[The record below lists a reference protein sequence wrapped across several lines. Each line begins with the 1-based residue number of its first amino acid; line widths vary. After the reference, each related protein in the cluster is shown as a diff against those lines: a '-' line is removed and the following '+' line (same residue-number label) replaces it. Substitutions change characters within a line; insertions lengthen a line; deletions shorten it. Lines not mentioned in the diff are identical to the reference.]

1 MLTFDAKTNI
11 LKSSENMKPRIPSL
25 LLTTT
30 LIAILP
36 AFAGEPGE
44 HPVDQKNKEF
54 SQTDITIKPGEKV
67 VFNNSDTVTHN
78 VFSNSKVYPFHIKI
92 QQPGSSSTVQFG
104 NEGVTEVR
112 CAIHPKMKLMVTVK
126 N

>member
-1 MLTFDAKTNI
+1 M
-11 LKSSENMKPRIPSL
+11 LKSIKNMNSRTSSL
-25 LLTTT
+25 LLSVI

-54 SQTDITIKPGEKV
+54 SQTEIAIKPGEKL
-67 VFNNSDTVTHN
+67 VFNNGDTVTHN
-78 VFSNSKVYPFHIKI
+78 VFSNSKVNPFHIKI
-92 QQPGSSSTVQFG
+92 QQPGSSSTVQFE